1 MPAVRACQNSL
12 RCDKPVIGGLVGKIS
27 GYDAPREVVPSAPAL
42 SAQLRAQTAPM
53 HREVEIKLGLPGAI
67 GNRGEY
73 LVWLARF
80 FGLYEPLE
88 SSLAEFCYWND
99 IGLELRAR
107 NRCSRLVADLAT
119 LSANLHDL
127 PRAGREVLPELPSFA
142 HALGALYVL
151 EGATLGGRV
160 LLRDL
165 EARMPAA
172 IFGAT
177 RIFGG
182 RGDSVEPMWTTFRSA
197 VDGFGQERPE
207 LRADVVSG
215 AERTF
220 RSIKVWFA
228 PLCVVSGSQMIILD
242 FFSVHSPRQA
252 SVLAPPGCVPVFW
265 PRREPGRPRA
275 SNLR

>member
-12 RCDKPVIGGLVGKIS
+12 RCDKPVIGGPVGEIS
-27 GYDAPREVVPSAPAL
+27 GYDTPREVIPSPPSL
-42 SAQLRAQTAPM
+42 SAQLRAQTAPL

-67 GNRGEY
+67 SNRDEY
-73 LVWLARF
+73 LVWLTRF

-88 SSLAEFCYWND
+88 SSLADFSYWND
-99 IGLELRAR
+99 LGLELRAR
-107 NRCSRLVADLAT
+107 NHCSCLVADLAA

-127 PRAGREVLPELPSFA
+127 PRAGRGVLPELPNFA

-160 LLRDL
+160 ILRDL
-165 EARMPAA
+165 EARMRTA

-177 RIFGG
+177 RFFGG
-182 RGDSVEPMWTTFRSA
+182 RGDAVQPMWTTFRSA

-207 LRADVVSG
+207 LRGDVVSG

-220 RSIKVWFA
+220 GAIKDWFA
-228 PLCVVSGSQMIILD
+228 PLIESQ
-242 FFSVHSPRQA
+242 
-252 SVLAPPGCVPVFW
+252 
-265 PRREPGRPRA
+265 
-275 SNLR
+275 